1 MRKLIEICEGRAIQ
15 KEFAMASP
23 VNFCLEEGERIAVY
37 GPNGSGK
44 SRLVEYI
51 TGRYRLNPGALRF
64 DFGEYSKRFNCDN
77 IKLIT
82 FRDSYGGATDEG
94 YYYQKRWNQMDID
107 PEFVPTVR
115 AVLEKEIEA
124 APDKT
129 LAHEVAANL
138 SRDFGLDSLL
148 DKFVI
153 TLSSGELRKLQLTKA
168 LLADPCVLIIDN
180 PFIGLDEATREQLSH
195 TLSALCSRK
204 PALGIILLVSRKEE
218 IPDFVTHIVRTSALN
233 VLPKCPYVPEQQAD
247 EVIRMSDI
255 RIQYDER
262 TIIGGLNW
270 TVRKGE
276 HWVVTGANGSGKS
289 TLLSLI
295 CADNPQAYACNI
307 SLFGRRR
314 GTGESIWDIKKRIG
328 FVSPE
333 LHRSFKF
340 NLSVREVVE
349 SGHFDTLGIPH
360 SVNPAQQAAANQWME
375 KLGIA
380 ELSGKPFQKC
390 SSGEQ
395 RLALLARAFVKDPE
409 LLVLDEPMHGLDDFA
424 REKVRALLDDY
435 FVSQADKTLI
445 MVTHY
450 WKEMPACI
458 DRYLML
464 SKS

>member
-1 MRKLIEICEGRAIQ
+1 MRKLIEICEGTAIQ

-51 TGRYRLNPGALRF
+51 TGHYRLNPGALRF
-64 DFGEYSKRFNCDN
+64 DFGENSKRFNCDN

-115 AVLEKEIEA
+115 AVLEKEIQA
-124 APDKT
+124 APDKD
-129 LAHEVAANL
+129 LAHEVAATL

-195 TLSALCSRK
+195 TLAALCRRK

-218 IPDFVTHIVRTSALN
+218 IPDFVTHIVRTNALN
-233 VLPKCPYVPEQQAD
+233 VLPKCPYVPEKQAD

-255 RIQYDER
+255 RIQYDDR

-314 GTGESIWDIKKRIG
+314 GTGESIWDIKKHIG

-360 SVNPAQQAAANQWME
+360 SVSPAQRAAADQWME
-375 KLGIA
+375 RLGIA
-380 ELSGKPFQKC
+380 ELAGKPFQKC

-409 LLVLDEPMHGLDDFA
+409 LLVLDEPMHGLDDLA

-450 WKEMPACI
+450 WKEMPSCI

>member
-1 MRKLIEICEGRAIQ
+1 MRKLIEICEGTAIQ

-51 TGRYRLNPGALRF
+51 TGHYRLNPGALRF
-64 DFGEYSKRFNCDN
+64 DFGENSKRFNCDN

-115 AVLEKEIEA
+115 AVLEKEIQA
-124 APDKT
+124 APDKD
-129 LAHEVAANL
+129 LAHEVAATL

-195 TLSALCSRK
+195 TLAALCSRK
-204 PALGIILLVSRKEE
+204 PSLGIILLVSRKEE
-218 IPDFVTHIVRTSALN
+218 IPDFVTHIVRTNALN
-233 VLPKCPYVPEQQAD
+233 VLPKCPYVPEKQAD

-255 RIQYDER
+255 RIKYDDR
-262 TIIGGLNW
+262 TIINGLNW

-276 HWVVTGANGSGKS
+276 HWIVTGANGSGKS

-360 SVNPAQQAAANQWME
+360 SVSPAQRAAADQWME
-375 KLGIA
+375 RLGIA
-380 ELSGKPFQKC
+380 ELAGKPFQKC

-409 LLVLDEPMHGLDDFA
+409 LLVLDEPMHGLDDLA

-450 WKEMPACI
+450 WKEMPSCI